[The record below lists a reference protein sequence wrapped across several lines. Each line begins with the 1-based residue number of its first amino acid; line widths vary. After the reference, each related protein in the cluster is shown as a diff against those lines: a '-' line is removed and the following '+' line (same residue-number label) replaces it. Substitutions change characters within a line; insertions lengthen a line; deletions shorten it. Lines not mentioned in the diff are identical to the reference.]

1 MNTPKEAVAESA
13 SDSESDSQSDGS
25 TVQPEPVTASH
36 FWLPDLSLVGVAV
49 IWGVNIPLMKNGLEA
64 VDPYTFNAIRLLIS
78 AIVLSAFAIR
88 ERRAGILPKPG
99 VTWKHYLTYAAIV
112 TVSYQVSFLLGINL
126 TTPGNVA
133 LIIATVPMWTALLA
147 RIFMGERLALLA
159 WAGLLV
165 ALIGTAIVALQG
177 NVTAD
182 SRYLIGNAVILG
194 SALLWSCG
202 TVYSRPLLRMISPLQ
217 LAAVAGVIAWPV
229 HLGVAW
235 LLSEGT
241 VADFGTGSIWLILI
255 YSGVLSSGLSQP
267 MWHFG
272 VKHAGAAH
280 AAIVQNL
287 IPVVAIVATWI
298 SRGEAPTGPQ
308 MFGGAMILIGLV
320 SMRISR
326 AATAGK

>member
-1 MNTPKEAVAESA
+1 MNTPKDAVAESA
-13 SDSESDSQSDGS
+13 AEPESGSDCNPEQPSPAAS
-25 TVQPEPVTASH
+25 TKI
-36 FWLPDLSLVGVAV
+36 WLPDLSLVGVAV
-49 IWGVNIPLMKNGLEA
+49 IWGVNIPLMKNGLDA

-78 AIVLSAFAIR
+78 AIVLCAFAIR
-88 ERRAGILPKPG
+88 ERRAGIMPKPG

-112 TVSYQVSFLLGINL
+112 TISYQVSFLIGINL

-147 RIFMGERLALLA
+147 RVFMGERLSLLA
-159 WAGLLV
+159 WAGLVV

-182 SRYLIGNAVILG
+182 SRYLIGNAVILC

-202 TVYSRPLLRMISPLQ
+202 TVYSRPLLHMISPLQ

-229 HLGVAW
+229 HLGVAFA
-235 LLSEGT
+235 LSEGT
-241 VADFGTGSIWLILI
+241 VANFGTGAIWLILV

-280 AAIVQNL
+280 AAVVQNL

-320 SMRISR
+320 AMRISR
-326 AATAGK
+326 ASATGK